1 MAQECISLAAIQNFA
16 SKDVNRIIGQIG
28 RVLARKSPYINSIDG
43 GTLPNVSDVVRSVVE
58 EMAVPAAS
66 LAAPTFV
73 NDTTL
78 CGVGATPDVVGSTEY
93 QFQLQ
98 TLRGAANGDFYL
110 DVKNPKLYKKVRR
123 FYENDGVVFS
133 GEPLDDYEMLM
144 EYIAQDLESVEVA

>member
-1 MAQECISLAAIQNFA
+1 MAVGECISLAAIQNFA

-93 QFQLQ
+93 QFHFRPFAVLGLAFALSKPAQRSKVL
-98 TLRGAANGDFYL
+98 TS
-110 DVKNPKLYKKVRR
+110 KLKFPLKKRSSSLSMLIFVTSIS
-123 FYENDGVVFS
+123 FS
-133 GEPLDDYEMLM
+133 LALNM
-144 EYIAQDLESVEVA
+144 